1 MTITTIDVNIDI
13 QNCEGLEYLNAIPDN
28 TIDLILTDPPYII
41 SKNTGMNKHY
51 NDVKFNLNK
60 LERTE
65 EQWIKFW
72 KKYVKKNRIDEEEPN
87 ILEQKQ
93 KEKQKKNY
101 LKFGTIYG
109 KKYCVRTDFGNWD
122 KNFTLDVLEEFIK
135 MFYIKLKKGGTCIIF
150 FDLWKITNLKILLEK
165 YKFKQIRFIEWIKTN
180 PQPLNSKRN
189 YLTNCREIALSCVK
203 GGKPTFNSEYDKGIY
218 EYPIQGGQNR
228 FHPTQKS
235 LPLFENLIKKHSN
248 EGDLVVDTFLGGGT
262 TAIACKN
269 MNRRFK
275 GCELSK
281 EYYNNIMII
290 FK

>member
-13 QNCEGLEYLNAIPDN
+13 QNCRGLEYLNAIPDN

-41 SKNTGMNKHY
+41 SRNTGMNKHY
-51 NDVKFNLNK
+51 NDVKFNPNK

-72 KKYVKKNRIDEEEPN
+72 KKYVIKNRIDEEEPN

-109 KKYCVRTDFGNWD
+109 KKYCVRTDYGDWD
-122 KNFTLDVLEEFIK
+122 NNFTLDVLEEFIK